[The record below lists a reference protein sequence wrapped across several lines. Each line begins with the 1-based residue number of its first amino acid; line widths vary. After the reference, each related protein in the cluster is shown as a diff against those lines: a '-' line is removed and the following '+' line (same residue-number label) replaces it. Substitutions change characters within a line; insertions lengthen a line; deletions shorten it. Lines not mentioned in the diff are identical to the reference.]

1 VLRRWLCIVWL
12 ALAAAL
18 PAQAAGYT
26 DPDAP
31 ETHAAARAALASARS
46 LDISG
51 TSLDIVG
58 VSLGID
64 ALLKDLGARVSD
76 TEIRIQLPADVLFDF
91 DKANIRPDAAAALT
105 KVAEII
111 KSYARAPVA
120 VEGHTDG
127 KGAAAYNQKL
137 SEQRALSVK
146 DWLVKTGGIAAARI
160 TTRGL
165 GMTQPVAPNTTP
177 EGKDDPAGRQ
187 KNRRVEIVV
196 RKQ

>member
-1 VLRRWLCIVWL
+1 VLRRWLCIVWF

-31 ETHAAARAALASARS
+31 ETHAAARAALAGARS

-51 TSLDIVG
+51 NSLDIVG
-58 VSLGID
+58 VAMGID

-91 DKANIRPDAAAALT
+91 DKATIRPDASAALA
-105 KVAEII
+105 KVAEIL
-111 KSYARAPVA
+111 KGYARAPVA

-127 KGAAAYNQKL
+127 KGLAAYNQKL
-137 SEQRALSVK
+137 SEQRAQSVR
-146 DWLVKTGGIAAARI
+146 DWLVKSGGIAAARI

-165 GMTQPVAPNTTP
+165 GMTQPVAPNAMP
-177 EGKDDPAGRQ
+177 DGKDDPAGRQ

>member
-1 VLRRWLCIVWL
+1 MRLRWLCVCL
-12 ALAAAL
+12 AVLAAAV
-18 PAQAAGYT
+18 PAEAATYT

-31 ETHAAARAALASARS
+31 ETQAAARAALAGARS
-46 LDISG
+46 LDIAGS
-51 TSLDIVG
+51 SCDIVG

-64 ALLKDLGARVSD
+64 ALLKDLGARVTD
-76 TEIRIQLPADVLFDF
+76 TEIRIELPADVLFDF
-91 DKANIRPDAAAALT
+91 DKATIRPDASAALT
-105 KVAEII
+105 KVTDVL

-137 SEQRALSVK
+137 SEQRAQSVK

-165 GMTQPVAPNTTP
+165 GMTKPVAPNTTP
-177 EGKDDPAGRQ
+177 DGKDDPAGRQ